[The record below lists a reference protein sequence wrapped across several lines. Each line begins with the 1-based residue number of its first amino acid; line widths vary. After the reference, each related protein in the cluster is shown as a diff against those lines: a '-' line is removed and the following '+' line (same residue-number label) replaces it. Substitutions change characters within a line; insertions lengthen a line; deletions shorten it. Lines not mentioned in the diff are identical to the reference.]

1 MTPPGG
7 IPGRHSREKREP
19 ATLRK
24 MPDSGEKHRV
34 AESGRT
40 VSLDVGTK
48 TIGVAVSDELGIT
61 ANGVETIRRRN
72 EDSDLAELKKIAERY
87 SPSRLVVGLPY
98 DQDGS
103 LGERGRR
110 IKRFSRRV
118 GDFLGLEVRYWDE
131 SFSTRTAEGTLVK
144 AGLGRK
150 RRRAVVDKMAAAV
163 ILEEYLLSGR

>member
-1 MTPPGG
+1 
-7 IPGRHSREKREP
+7 
-19 ATLRK
+19 
-24 MPDSGEKHRV
+24 MPNSGKERR
-34 AESGRT
+34 AGESGRT
-40 VSLDVGTK
+40 LSLDVGTK

-72 EDSDLAELKKIAERY
+72 EDADLAELKKIAERY

-98 DQDGS
+98 NQDGS

-110 IKRFSRRV
+110 IRRFSRRA

-144 AGLGRK
+144 AGVGRK
-150 RRRAVVDKMAAAV
+150 RRKAVVDKMAAAV
-163 ILEEYLLSGR
+163 ILEEYLLSGG